1 MQFQFIDFTFIS
13 LLRFVT
19 IFQNF
24 SRFVLGLSSIAGQ
37 DLVLGQT
44 FHSNI
49 SKEPVEDIDWYRV
62 TQDGKEVK
70 MAYCDP
76 SSSCKL
82 VESCISSCPEYLTR
96 LKTDGLSIIL
106 SSVTQADRGLEFQM
120 QMHFKIMTGKAPR
133 VYMIK
138 IKNVSPREGQCV
150 NLRFCSL

>member
-1 MQFQFIDFTFIS
+1 MF
-13 LLRFVT
+13 
-19 IFQNF
+19 
-24 SRFVLGLSSIAGQ
+24 
-37 DLVLGQT
+37 
-44 FHSNI
+44 
-49 SKEPVEDIDWYRV
+49 SKEPVEDIEWYRV

-76 SSSCKL
+76 SSSCML
-82 VESCISSCPEYLTR
+82 VENCISSCPEHLTR
-96 LKTDGLSIIL
+96 LKTDGLSVIL

-133 VYMIK
+133 VYMMK